1 MNLPNFQSENLW
13 GLKRTGRAQ
22 AIELG
27 RLDAQIKKN
36 QWYTVKHEKEIPE
49 KVNSIKNPYSAKKD
63 NKFKNI
69 KPGEYIIIKKEP
81 ISWYFREFKETT
93 SQNIKITKVVI
104 YD

>member
-1 MNLPNFQSENLW
+1 

-22 AIELG
+22 EIELG
-27 RLDAQIKKN
+27 RLDDQIKKN

-49 KVNSIKNPYSAKKD
+49 KVNYIKNPYSAKKD

-69 KPGEYIIIKKEP
+69 KPGEYIIIKKET

-93 SQNIKITKVVI
+93 SQNIKIT
-104 YD
+104 

>member
-1 MNLPNFQSENLW
+1 MPNFQSENLW

-27 RLDAQIKKN
+27 RLDDQIKKN
-36 QWYTVKHEKEIPE
+36 QWYTVKHEKNSG
-49 KVNSIKNPYSAKKD
+49 KVNSIKNPYRAKKN

-93 SQNIKITKVVI
+93 SQNIKIAKVII

>member
-49 KVNSIKNPYSAKKD
+49 KLIL
-63 NKFKNI
+63 
-69 KPGEYIIIKKEP
+69 
-81 ISWYFREFKETT
+81 
-93 SQNIKITKVVI
+93 
-104 YD
+104 